1 MADMTMNEHVTIEL
15 DSEAVAAARAA
26 NIDLSELLV
35 AALRRRLPTLH
46 AAEREKA
53 AREWYEANKAAIDS
67 YNEFIEQHCLF
78 SDGVRKF

>member
-1 MADMTMNEHVTIEL
+1 MSERVTIEL

-26 NIDLSELLV
+26 NIDLSELLI

-67 YNEFIEQHCLF
+67 YNDFIERHGLF
-78 SDGVRKF
+78 SDGVRTF